1 MKNLNQALL
10 LLKNNKEVSEFLNDL
25 CTPAELKA
33 MNERWAVAQLL
44 YKDEMSYREIASKLN
59 ASTTTIT
66 RVPAAAVSWA
76 EELPEA
82 TQASAMRQSIE
93 QWTRQDAEAQLLRY
107 WLHCLHNIHQAK
119 YAEDLI
125 SMPSPMAKHTE
136 MDLYNVC

>member
-1 MKNLNQALL
+1 MKKLNQALL

-66 RVPAAAVSWA
+66 RVARFLTNEPYKGYQKILKRINN
-76 EELPEA
+76 E
-82 TQASAMRQSIE
+82 
-93 QWTRQDAEAQLLRY
+93 
-107 WLHCLHNIHQAK
+107 K
-119 YAEDLI
+119 
-125 SMPSPMAKHTE
+125 
-136 MDLYNVC
+136 